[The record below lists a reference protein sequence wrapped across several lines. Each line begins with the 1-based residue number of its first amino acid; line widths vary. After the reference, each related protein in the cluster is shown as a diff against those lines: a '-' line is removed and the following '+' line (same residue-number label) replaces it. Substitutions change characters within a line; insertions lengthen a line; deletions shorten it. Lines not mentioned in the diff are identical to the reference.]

1 VVAGA
6 HSSEGERERRVGV
19 GMGAVVAEGSWAF
32 YRGSRRVV
40 REVVDEGGRSGRH
53 LWSLRPSLARLRR
66 IKVKE

>member
-6 HSSEGERERRVGV
+6 RSREGERERRVG
-19 GMGAVVAEGSWAF
+19 MGVVVAGGSWGF

-40 REVVDEGGRSGRH
+40 REVVDEGGGSSRH

-66 IKVKE
+66 IKVEE